1 MRAQRC
7 RIVRIRR
14 VKRVSQYHRLHKQ
27 MEIRVKSRNVG
38 PKRAAEEHN
47 EEGFSLIPT
56 MGTLKLMSLL
66 ASGTTAALKL
76 RCRIM
81 RQQLGHQRLK
91 TGPDSSAQPSLRYL
105 CSASCCSKIITGL
118 NWEQLVTSVLLSPR
132 WPHPLRQGPVK
143 SHPHLISLHPT
154 DGLQMHPESCYD
166 SSQNPSGVKSLHSP
180 PETTFLKDSPA
191 VFQD

>member
-7 RIVRIRR
+7 RMVRIRT
-14 VKRVSQYHRLHKQ
+14 VKRVSRYHRRHKQ
-27 MEIRVKSRNVG
+27 MEMRVKSRNVG

-47 EEGFSLIPT
+47 EEGFGLIPT

-76 RCRIM
+76 RCWIM
-81 RQQLGHQRLK
+81 RHQRLK

-105 CSASCCSKIITGL
+105 CSASSSSKIITGL
-118 NWEQLVTSVLLSPR
+118 NWEQLVTSALLSPR

-143 SHPHLISLHPT
+143 SHPHLISIHPT
-154 DGLQMHPESCYD
+154 DGLQMYPESCYD
-166 SSQNPSGVKSLHSP
+166 SSQNPSGVKSLDSP

-191 VFQD
+191 IFQD